1 MDKKAADWDVPA
13 GFNISLRNTWLL
25 VNRSRQFTAQLR
37 QQYGEAV
44 TFFRG
49 QEPPMV
55 VLLTPESARQA
66 LTGMPDGYD
75 AFWKEGFTGV
85 AGSHSLWVL
94 SGDAHRQ
101 ERSLLSTAFHASNY
115 RRYGETIR
123 ETARKKTA
131 DWQPGQTRRILDTTL
146 SISLEVILRI
156 VFGIESGR
164 FVEPGQ
170 RVLYDLWRMATPYFI
185 FFPWLMRSWFP
196 PWRRYTAA
204 KEQFTAWVN
213 DIVTERRINPVQAGD
228 VLGQMLTMRYE
239 DGSMLNLEAIR
250 DELIT
255 LLMAGNETTA
265 TALAW
270 ALYELV
276 NHPDVLAKLRQELD
290 PLGPDPDPGLVTRLP
305 YLSAVCNETL
315 RLHTLL
321 PEVGR
326 VLFSP
331 LELCGHTLPV
341 GTSVVVSVMAIHHD
355 PGLYPEP
362 DLYNPE
368 RFIQRSYGV
377 FEFMPFGGGH
387 RRCLGSGLSDYEMR
401 ISLAEIVTHWDF
413 TPFASE
419 QEVRHDIAM
428 GSKNGVL
435 LHINGRWSGGER
447 TIQ

>member
-1 MDKKAADWDVPA
+1 
-13 GFNISLRNTWLL
+13 
-25 VNRSRQFTAQLR
+25 
-37 QQYGEAV
+37 
-44 TFFRG
+44 
-49 QEPPMV
+49 MV

-85 AGSHSLWVL
+85 AGPHSIWVL

-101 ERSLLSTAFHASNY
+101 ERGLLSPAFHASNF
-115 RRYGETIR
+115 RSYGETIR
-123 ETARKKTA
+123 GIVQKKTA

-156 VFGIESGR
+156 VFGIGSGR

-170 RVLYDLWRMATPYFI
+170 RVLYDLWRKATPYFI
-185 FFPWLMRSWFP
+185 FFPWLMRDWFP
-196 PWRRYTAA
+196 PWRRYSAA

-213 DIVTERRINPVQAGD
+213 DIIAERQNSPEQSGD
-228 VLGQMLTMRYE
+228 VLGQMLAMHYE
-239 DGSMLNLEAIR
+239 DGSAMNAEAIR

-270 ALYELV
+270 ALYDLG
-276 NHPDVLAKLRQELD
+276 NNPDVLATLRQELD
-290 PLGPDPDPGLVTRLP
+290 AFGPDPDPGLVTRLP

-331 LELCGHTLPV
+331 LDLCGHTLPA

-368 RFIQRSYGV
+368 RFSKRSYGV

-387 RRCLGSGLSDYEMR
+387 RRCLGAGLSDYEMR

-413 TPFASE
+413 APAARE

-428 GSKNGVL
+428 GTKKGVL
-435 LHINGRWSGGER
+435 LYIKGRRTGGER
-447 TIQ
+447 NI